1 MICDMHTHSAFSPD
15 AEDNAQAM
23 IEEALAKGLQ
33 YYAITDHC
41 DCNFWE
47 MPPSEDIR
55 DADMY
60 GSRYYAKASIS
71 RLDDLKAIYNGR
83 LELICGIELAQ
94 PLQNEEAAMKI
105 VKDTRLDF
113 IIGSHHMNK
122 GKDDFYWLEYKNM
135 DSSEIYALLE
145 DYFKEVLEMCEW
157 GNFDVLGHLTYPLR
171 YIVERS
177 DVQIDMKRY
186 DDIIREIFCTL
197 IHNDKGIEINTSGLR
212 QPIGKT
218 LPELEYVKLYHD
230 LGGEILT
237 VGSDAHKK
245 ADIGAGINESIRIAA
260 EAGFEFLTCYRRR
273 TPYMISI

>member
-47 MPPSEDIR
+47 MPPSGDIR

-135 DSSEIYALLE
+135 DSSEIYAFLE

-237 VGSDAHKK
+237 IGSDAHKK
-245 ADIGAGINESIRIAA
+245 ADIGAGINEGIRIAA

>member
-47 MPPSEDIR
+47 MPPSEGIR

-135 DSSEIYALLE
+135 DSSEVYALLE

-237 VGSDAHKK
+237 IGSDAHKK
-245 ADIGAGINESIRIAA
+245 ADIGAGINEGIRIAA